1 MDRGLCADFCYKR
14 SPFSGKAWFE
24 FASEFIKA
32 TGGAV
37 ALVFELILVALLA
50 LGWFAPRAGDRWLK
64 PIEETLARFSR
75 RKALTVVSLGIAAI
89 LIRLALL
96 PVLPVPVP
104 AVHDEFSYLLAADTF
119 ADGRLTNPPHPM
131 WTYFDTFHVL
141 QHPTYASKYP
151 PANGA
156 MMALGQ
162 LLGHPWI
169 GVLLSM
175 AAMVMAFTWM
185 LQGWFPP
192 PWALLGGVIVI
203 ARLGSFTY
211 WVDSY
216 YNGAVAAV
224 GAALVLGAYPRIIHS
239 ARARDALLMSTG
251 AMILA
256 CSRPVEGLIFCI
268 PIAIALL
275 LAGLNQ
281 RRPFDLFLRRV
292 VLPMAPLLLGGLIF
306 LAYYNARVT
315 GSPTLFPY
323 VAYHRQ
329 YFNYPVFAWGRV
341 PLPLHYSNPQFE
353 FFFNTWQRAHYP
365 LTLSGWMERT
375 YQTAWIW
382 WLVFLGP
389 ILTVPFVM
397 LLRVVSDKRM
407 RLPLC
412 QFFLSA
418 AGLLSIVWFQPHY
431 AAPMAATLF
440 VLLIHALRHL
450 RHAEIKGK
458 PVGIFLTRLVVL
470 LAIDWIIIQAGQAAR
485 HPVAGWANGRA
496 VLVNKLSSLPGKHL
510 VIVRYGSSHNVHH
523 EWVYNAADIDHSKI
537 VWARDIPGRDLQPL
551 IHYFKD
557 RDVWVLEADNSPP
570 ELRPFEAY

>member
-1 MDRGLCADFCYKR
+1 
-14 SPFSGKAWFE
+14 
-24 FASEFIKA
+24 
-32 TGGAV
+32 
-37 ALVFELILVALLA
+37 VALLV
-50 LGWFAPRAGDRWLK
+50 LGWFTPRAGDRWLR
-64 PIEETLARFSR
+64 PIERALARFSR
-75 RKALTVVSLGIAAI
+75 RKTLALATLGVAAI

-119 ADGRLTNPPHPM
+119 AHGRLANPPHPM
-131 WTYFDTFHVL
+131 WIFFDTFHVL

-162 LLGHPWI
+162 LFGHPWI

-175 AAMVMAFTWM
+175 GAMVMAMTWM

-192 PWALLGGVIVI
+192 PWALLGGVLVI
-203 ARLGSFTY
+203 ARLGAFTY

-239 ARARDALLMSTG
+239 ARVRDSILMGTG
-251 AMILA
+251 AVILA

-268 PIAIALL
+268 PITVALL
-275 LAGLNQ
+275 VNSAK
-281 RRPFDLFLRRV
+281 RFSSREFLRRV
-292 VLPMAPLLLGGLIF
+292 ALPMTPILLGGLTF
-306 LAYYNARVT
+306 LAYDNARVT

-329 YFNYPVFAWGRV
+329 YFNYPVLAWGHV
-341 PLPLHYSNPQFE
+341 PSPLHYDNPQFE

-365 LTLSGWMERT
+365 LTWSGWTERT
-375 YQTAWIW
+375 SQAIWIW

-389 ILTVPFVM
+389 ILTVPFIVLAR
-397 LLRVVSDKRM
+397 LLRDKSM

-412 QFFLSA
+412 QFVMSV

-440 VLLIHALRHL
+440 VLLVQALRHL
-450 RHAEIKGK
+450 RHAEIKGR

-470 LAIDWIIIQAGQAAR
+470 LAIDWIIVQAGQAAR
-485 HPVAGWANGRA
+485 HPMVGWANGRA
-496 VLVNKLSSLPGKHL
+496 LLVKRLDSLPGRHL
-510 VIVRYGSSHNVHH
+510 VIVHYAANHNVHH
-523 EWVYNAADIDHSKI
+523 EWVYNAADIDHAKI
-537 VWARDIPGRDLQPL
+537 VWARDIPGQALQPL
-551 IHYFKD
+551 IQYFKD
-557 RDVWVLEADNSPP
+557 RNVWLLEADTSPP
-570 ELRPFEAY
+570 ELRPYETY

>member
-1 MDRGLCADFCYKR
+1 V
-14 SPFSGKAWFE
+14 
-24 FASEFIKA
+24 
-32 TGGAV
+32 T
-37 ALVFELILVALLA
+37 LVFGLVLVAFLS
-50 LGWFAPRAGDRWLK
+50 LGWFAPRAGERWLK
-64 PIEETLARFSR
+64 PIELTLARFSR
-75 RKALTVVSLGIAAI
+75 RKALTVATLGTAAM

-119 ADGRLTNPPHPM
+119 AHGRLTNPPHPM
-131 WTYFDTFHVL
+131 WIFFDTFHVL

-156 MMALGQ
+156 AMAFGQ

-175 AAMVMAFTWM
+175 AAMVMAMTWM

-192 PWALLGGVIVI
+192 PWALLGGVLVI

-224 GAALVLGAYPRIIHS
+224 GAALVVGAYPRIVHS
-239 ARARDALLMSTG
+239 TRARDAVVMSAG
-251 AMILA
+251 AVILA

-275 LAGLNQ
+275 FSEAIR
-281 RRPFDLFLRRV
+281 RRPLVDFLRRV
-292 VLPMAPLLLGGLIF
+292 ALPMASVLLAGIVL
-306 LAYYNARVT
+306 LAYYNARIT
-315 GSPTLFPY
+315 GHLTLFPY

-341 PLPLHYSNPQFE
+341 PSPLHYPNPQFE
-353 FFFNTWQRAHYP
+353 FFFNMWQRAHYP
-365 LTLSGWMERT
+365 LTWSGWTIRT
-375 YQTAWIW
+375 SQAVWIW

-397 LLRVVSDKRM
+397 LPRLVRDKRL

-412 QFFLSA
+412 QFLLSA
-418 AGLLSIVWFQPHY
+418 VGLFSIVWFQPHY

-440 VLLIHALRHL
+440 VLLVQALRHL
-450 RHAEIKGK
+450 RHAEINGK

-470 LAIDWIIIQAGQAAR
+470 LAIDWIVIQAGQVAR
-485 HPVAGWANGRA
+485 HPMIGWANGRA
-496 VLVNKLSSLPGKHL
+496 LLVNKLSSFPGKHL
-510 VIVRYGSSHNVHH
+510 VIVRYDSSHNVHH
-523 EWVYNAADIDHSKI
+523 EWVYNAADIDHAKI
-537 VWARDIPGRDLQPL
+537 VWARDIPGQDLQPL
-551 IHYFKD
+551 IQYFKD
-557 RDVWVLEADNSPP
+557 REIWLLEADNSPP
-570 ELRPFEAY
+570 QLLRYEGE

>member
-1 MDRGLCADFCYKR
+1 M
-14 SPFSGKAWFE
+14 
-24 FASEFIKA
+24 
-32 TGGAV
+32 
-37 ALVFELILVALLA
+37 ALVFGLVLVALLV
-50 LGWFAPRAGDRWLK
+50 LGWFTPRAGDRWLR
-64 PIEETLARFSR
+64 PIERALARFSR
-75 RKALTVVSLGIAAI
+75 RKTLALATLGVAAI

-119 ADGRLTNPPHPM
+119 AHGRLANPPHPM
-131 WTYFDTFHVL
+131 WIFFDTFHVL

-156 MMALGQ
+156 AMALGQ

-175 AAMVMAFTWM
+175 GAMVTAMTWM

-192 PWALLGGVIVI
+192 PWALLGGALVI
-203 ARLGSFTY
+203 ARLGAFTY

-239 ARARDALLMSTG
+239 ARVRDSVLMGTG
-251 AMILA
+251 AVILA

-275 LAGLNQ
+275 VNSGK
-281 RRPFDLFLRRV
+281 RFSSREFLRRV
-292 VLPMAPLLLGGLIF
+292 ALPMTPILLGGLTF
-306 LAYYNARVT
+306 LAYDNARVT

-329 YFNYPVFAWGRV
+329 YFNYPVLAWGHV
-341 PLPLHYSNPQFE
+341 PSPLHYDNPQFE

-365 LTLSGWMERT
+365 LTWSGWTERT
-375 YQTAWIW
+375 SQAIWIW

-389 ILTVPFVM
+389 ILTVPFIVLAR
-397 LLRVVSDKRM
+397 LLRDKSM

-412 QFFLSA
+412 QFVMSV

-440 VLLIHALRHL
+440 VLLVQALRHL
-450 RHAEIKGK
+450 RHAEIKGR

-470 LAIDWIIIQAGQAAR
+470 LAIDWIIVQAGQAAR
-485 HPVAGWANGRA
+485 HPMVGWANGRA
-496 VLVNKLSSLPGKHL
+496 LLVKRLDSLPGRHL
-510 VIVRYGSSHNVHH
+510 VIVHYAANHNVHH
-523 EWVYNAADIDHSKI
+523 EWVYNAADIDHAKI
-537 VWARDIPGRDLQPL
+537 VWARDIPGQALQPL
-551 IHYFKD
+551 IQYFKD
-557 RDVWVLEADNSPP
+557 RNVWLLEADTSPP
-570 ELRPFEAY
+570 ELRPYETY